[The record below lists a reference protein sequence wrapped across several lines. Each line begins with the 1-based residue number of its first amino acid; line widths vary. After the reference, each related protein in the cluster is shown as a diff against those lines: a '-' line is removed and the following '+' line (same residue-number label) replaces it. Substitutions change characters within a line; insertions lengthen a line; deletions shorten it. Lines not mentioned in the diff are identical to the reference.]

1 MKASS
6 VLRGGE
12 VLELPFPE
20 GPGTRVVKVL
30 GLIDQRVGAPQA
42 REACEEM
49 TPPDVEESRRLW
61 RSARSAR
68 KEGDQG
74 RPTKRNRRELEEKR
88 GFFD

>member
-6 VLRGGE
+6 MLRGGE
-12 VLELPFPE
+12 TIELPFPE

-30 GLIDQRVGAPQA
+30 ALIDRRVAAPQA
-42 REACEEM
+42 RDACEEL

-61 RSARSAR
+61 REARSTR

-74 RPTKRNRRELEEKR
+74 RPTKRNRRELEKGH
-88 GFFD
+88 GFFE